1 MTSISA
7 TTQNAVM
14 AGLTVFV
21 GAGAFGNVLSESLL
35 QYGAALS
42 FGAVCGVTYSRKL
55 KDMYGSDV
63 SSSFVFT
70 ISALMATLVVT
81 VLTAGTRCRSEIQMT
96 TSLFALAVVTMA
108 SIVHIVVYQAIRLYL
123 GQFISD
129 MVSKAASFALSAPST
144 ARNWAA
150 ELLNDI
156 PRMSLPSILA
166 ILRGQSDGSESGI
179 SRTTLAGIVSAII
192 SLAFG
197 YFTFSSIGSCN
208 QPLTLSLTTCNP
220 ATRAAGLVTVITGA
234 IAFMTLMF
242 GELIQLPST
251 LFSAWELPEI
261 AQIDLSELRDSV
273 MGSLGKA
280 GENLGKAG
288 RVALKGSKA
297 LLDSIGK
304 GIHMIGEKIPT
315 SQKTLT
321 FLLFTG
327 GIITAITDSM
337 VKDQKAKQ
345 GLFYTSVTLIV
356 LGVLSVLYMVK
367 ENFEI
372 FKTLKEHV
380 QQIDVGSAW
389 ESVTTKLGKLKDIRI
404 CNSNYDQVLE
414 QLHTI
419 EEKIDTIQTNLLGH
433 GRPASPGNVP
443 GTQNR

>member
-55 KDMYGSDV
+55 RDTYGSDV

-70 ISALMATLVVT
+70 ISALMATLVIT

-96 TSLFALAVVTMA
+96 TSLLALAVVTMA
-108 SIVHIVVYQAIRLYL
+108 AVMHIVVYQYIRQQL
-123 GQFISD
+123 GAFISD
-129 MVSKAASFALSAPST
+129 MVSKAASFALSAPSKAT
-144 ARNWAA
+144 NWAA

-156 PRMSLPSILA
+156 PRLSLPSILA
-166 ILRGQSDGSESGI
+166 MLRGQSDGSKSGI
-179 SRTTLAGIVSAII
+179 SRTTLTGIVSAII

-197 YFTFSSIGSCN
+197 YFTFSSIGSCDK
-208 QPLTLSLTTCNP
+208 PLTLSLTTCTS
-220 ATRAAGLVTVITGA
+220 ATRAAGLVTVVSGA

-251 LFSAWELPEI
+251 LFDAWELG
-261 AQIDLSELRDSV
+261 DLARLDLRELQNSV

-288 RVALKGSKA
+288 QMALNGSKA
-297 LLDSIGK
+297 LLHGIGK
-304 GIHMIGEKIPT
+304 GIHIIAEKIPN

-327 GIITAITDSM
+327 GIITAITESM
-337 VKDQKAKQ
+337 VKDQKAQQ

-356 LGVLSVLYMVK
+356 LGVLSGLHMVK

-372 FKTLKEHV
+372 FKTLKTQV
-380 QQIDVGSAW
+380 QKINVGSAW
-389 ESVTTKLGKLKDIRI
+389 DMVTTKLGKLKDIRI
-404 CNSNYDQVLE
+404 CNSGYDQVLA
-414 QLHTI
+414 QLQSI
-419 EEKIDTIQTNLLGH
+419 DRKIDTIHTELHGHQLPSSPKNL
-433 GRPASPGNVP
+433 PA
-443 GTQNR
+443 T